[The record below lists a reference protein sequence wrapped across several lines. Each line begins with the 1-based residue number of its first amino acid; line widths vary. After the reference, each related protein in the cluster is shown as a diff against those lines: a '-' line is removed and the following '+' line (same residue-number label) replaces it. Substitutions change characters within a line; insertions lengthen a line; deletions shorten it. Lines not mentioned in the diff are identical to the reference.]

1 MNKQNIEDKIEII
14 LWLNGKEKDYSFKL
28 QLPSKSSLSINYL
41 KELILK
47 TIISCKELNSTFS
60 HLNFN
65 QIHTLYNQKEIP
77 PLEDNDIQYLKNN
90 EIIFFTFDSSSFKS
104 SNHFNQY
111 QFIRWIK
118 SGGYGQV
125 FLANHVYTKKEYAIK
140 QINTTGF
147 SNEDLYNISREHL
160 ILRSMIHKNV
170 IRCYDSFAHDNKFY
184 TVMDF
189 AEGGELSVLLKDK
202 GILPESEAKTIFKQ
216 IYDAV
221 CYIHG
226 QNIIHR
232 DLKPNNI
239 LFLDKEK
246 THIVIIDFGISGM
259 ANGNQREKIKA
270 GTTSFLPPEIASGE
284 EYSSNPKIDIWA
296 LGIILYLMV
305 QGCYPFEGKTTKD
318 IIRSILRDKLEF
330 NKKIKIS
337 APLKTLIG
345 GMLEKNYR
353 FRIDDDADLFDKW
366 FNYTGPA
373 IKRKKTMDEKNIKK
387 KTENHFNYLTP
398 TKSTALKRL
407 PTHSYNNF
415 YQIQKQNLMSKFKDN
430 NGSNKNINN
439 INNINNIKV
448 GTNNG
453 VLSSKKIERKHSLF
467 LPLLE
472 KEKKQKN
479 NNASINN
486 EINGFRK
493 QYKKN
498 VEQNQPNTS
507 EFQINLNGNKNSN
520 EINEDIKENNNN
532 KDEIS
537 ENIEKEDDDELTK
550 HLYKTKLNSC
560 KQVRLKKKFL

>member
-14 LWLNGKEKDYSFKL
+14 LWLNGKEKEYSFKL

-60 HLNFN
+60 HINFN
-65 QIHTLYNQKEIP
+65 QIHTLYNQKEI

-318 IIRSILRDKLEF
+318 IIKSILRDKLEF

-448 GTNNG
+448 GMNNG

>member
-65 QIHTLYNQKEIP
+65 QIHTLYNQKEI

-318 IIRSILRDKLEF
+318 IIKSILRDKLEF

-366 FNYTGPA
+366 FNYTGPT

>member
-1 MNKQNIEDKIEII
+1 MNKPSSTDKIEVIP
-14 LWLNGKEKDYSFKL
+14 WLNGKEKEYSFKL
-28 QLPSKSSLSINYL
+28 TISLKNCPSLIYL

-65 QIHTLYNQKEIP
+65 QIHTLYNQKEI

-318 IIRSILRDKLEF
+318 IIKSILRDKLEF

-498 VEQNQPNTS
+498 VEQNHPNTS

-550 HLYKTKLNSC
+550 NLYKTKLNFC
-560 KQVRLKKKFL
+560 KQIKIKKKFL